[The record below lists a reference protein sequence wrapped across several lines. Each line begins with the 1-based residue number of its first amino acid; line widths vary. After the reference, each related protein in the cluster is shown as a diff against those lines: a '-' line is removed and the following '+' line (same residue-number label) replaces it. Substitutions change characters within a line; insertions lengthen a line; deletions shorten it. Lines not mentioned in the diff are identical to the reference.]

1 MRDET
6 DEVNRCQIM
15 KESISHIKRDFYP
28 EGKMKA
34 LKCSKQ
40 RFQEVCSGGNMEHYQ
55 SGQGWK
61 QGRIKVTA
69 EIQE

>member
-1 MRDET
+1 LGKLKNGSVELNDRVRGMMRDET

-28 EGKMKA
+28 EGKTKA

-40 RFQEVCSGGNMEHYQ
+40 RF
-55 SGQGWK
+55 
-61 QGRIKVTA
+61 
-69 EIQE
+69 